1 MKLRLTALI
10 LLGLPG
16 LLHAET
22 FRFYG
27 HAYELDGGRY
37 LYTEVHEQEIVDER
51 WLRGRIRYFDPQ
63 GQLIGSKTLDF
74 SADPFIPVYRLELP
88 YKDYAEGIR
97 EVGKTVTLYKSGKDG
112 RREKVLD
119 RRAGM
124 AADSGFHTL
133 IRDNFPALMQGQTVR
148 FTLAVAGNLDTY
160 RFRIRKTGET
170 RFDGKAAVKLR
181 VEPDSLLRLL
191 ADPLDLVYEPAQRQL
206 LEYRGISNIHD
217 PATGSAYNARIIY
230 PDQPPAD
237 APKRLPPLTP

>member
-1 MKLRLTALI
+1 MKLRLAAL
-10 LLGLPG
+10 LTLCLPA

-27 HAYELDGGRY
+27 HAYELDSGRY

-63 GQLIGSKTLDF
+63 GQLIGDKTLDF

-88 YKDYAEGIR
+88 YKDYAEGISQ
-97 EVGKTVTLYKSGKDG
+97 VGKRLTLYKSSKGE
-112 RREKVLD
+112 RREKTLD
-119 RRAGM
+119 RRDGM

-133 IRDNFPALMQGQTVR
+133 IREYFPALMRGETVR
-148 FTLAVAGNLDTY
+148 FTLAVAGNLDSF
-160 RFRIRKTGET
+160 RFRVLRTGQT
-170 RFDGKAAVKLR
+170 TFDGKDAVRLR
-181 VEPDSLLRLL
+181 VEPDSLLRLI
-191 ADPLDLVYEPAQRQL
+191 ADPLDLIYEPKQRQL

-217 PATGSAYNARIIY
+217 PATGNAYNARIIY

-237 APKRLPPLTP
+237 APKSLPPLTP